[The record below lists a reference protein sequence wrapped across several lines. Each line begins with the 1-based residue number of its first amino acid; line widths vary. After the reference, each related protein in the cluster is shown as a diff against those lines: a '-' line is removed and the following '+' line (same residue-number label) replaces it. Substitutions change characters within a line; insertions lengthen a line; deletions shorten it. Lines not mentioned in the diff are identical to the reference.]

1 MTCVTP
7 PTPDNVADNDS
18 NAPAEIKAHLIKVYN
33 ILDFLFSF
41 QERPRPT
48 FAALAPAVERNPV
61 TGLLEPHFPPEKR
74 FPRVVSGIAI
84 IGLMVQY
91 FFTVFFFHFVLFS
104 GKGYTVEH
112 IFLKTWDRKL
122 IEYDFFKFSD
132 RYLSGKCHSSICT
145 LQKLFPKHNCFPV
158 PVNPNKTSS
167 STIQSRRFRAFN
179 GIHAFT
185 IWC

>member
-1 MTCVTP
+1 MLRLLL
-7 PTPDNVADNDS
+7 
-18 NAPAEIKAHLIKVYN
+18 LIQLTKVYN

-91 FFTVFFFHFVLFS
+91 FLPFFH
-104 GKGYTVEH
+104 TVEH
-112 IFLKTWDRKL
+112 KFSQDLRSKL
-122 IEYDFFKFSD
+122 IEYDFFKFPD
-132 RYLSGKCHSSICT
+132 RCLSGKCHSSICT

-158 PVNPNKTSS
+158 PVNLNDTSS

-179 GIHAFT
+179 DIHAFT
-185 IWC
+185 I

>member
-1 MTCVTP
+1 MPWLNLYMSTLVTCVTP
-7 PTPDNVADNDS
+7 PTPDNDS
-18 NAPAEIKAHLIKVYN
+18 NALAEIKAQLIKVYN

-91 FFTVFFFHFVLFS
+91 FFYRFFFSLCP
-104 GKGYTVEH
+104 
-112 IFLKTWDRKL
+112 
-122 IEYDFFKFSD
+122 FF
-132 RYLSGKCHSSICT
+132 
-145 LQKLFPKHNCFPV
+145 
-158 PVNPNKTSS
+158 
-167 STIQSRRFRAFN
+167 
-179 GIHAFT
+179 
-185 IWC
+185 W

>member
-7 PTPDNVADNDS
+7 PTPDNDS
-18 NAPAEIKAHLIKVYN
+18 NALAEIKAQLIKVYN

-91 FFTVFFFHFVLFS
+91 FFTVFFHFVLFS
-104 GKGYTVEH
+104 GKVYTVGH
-112 IFLKTWDRKL
+112 IFIKT
-122 IEYDFFKFSD
+122 
-132 RYLSGKCHSSICT
+132 
-145 LQKLFPKHNCFPV
+145 
-158 PVNPNKTSS
+158 
-167 STIQSRRFRAFN
+167 
-179 GIHAFT
+179 
-185 IWC
+185 

>member
-7 PTPDNVADNDS
+7 PTPDNYS
-18 NAPAEIKAHLIKVYN
+18 NALAEIKAQLVKVYN

-91 FFTVFFFHFVLFS
+91 FFNFFFTLS
-104 GKGYTVEH
+104 LLS
-112 IFLKTWDRKL
+112 INFLKTWDQRL
-122 IEYDFFKFSD
+122 IEYDFFIFPDSY
-132 RYLSGKCHSSICT
+132 RSGKCHSLIRT

-158 PVNPNKTSS
+158 PINLDKTSS
-167 STIQSRRFRAFN
+167 STMQTRRVRAFN
-179 GIHAFT
+179 SIHASKILSLT
-185 IWC
+185 